1 LNVPEPAGH
10 AVQFKS
16 SCERKKP
23 AAHATHDRG
32 WKSSGAEAIAPV
44 LGGGGDTHCMALV
57 EPTGPVLPSG
67 QAVQDIDS
75 MLLANFPAAHSVHL
89 EAAVV
94 AENVPA
100 GHESQKDA

>member
-1 LNVPEPAGH
+1 MYSNVPEPAGH

-44 LGGGGDTHCMALV
+44 LGCGGDTHCMALV
-57 EPTGPVLPSG
+57 EPTGPVMPSG
-67 QAVQDIDS
+67 QSVQDTDS
-75 MLLANFPAAHSVHL
+75 IVSENFPAAHSL
-89 EAAVV
+89 QMEAPVV
-94 AENVPA
+94 AENVPS
-100 GHESQKDA
+100 GHKSQ